1 VRFLVRRPD
10 QAAVMLAVATLFWGM
25 SFPLTKS
32 WQLAV
37 EDMKW
42 QEPLSATTLI
52 TVRIAAALV
61 LFLLFRPALVFRPTG
76 RAHAAGF
83 GLGLVNSAGFILQ
96 VVGLASTTPANSG
109 FYTSLASV
117 WTPILAWLAFRA
129 PVGTPTLMGLG
140 LGVVGAAVLGVKPE
154 VSWALGHGEAITLIS
169 SVIFAIMIV
178 TLDRAGKHFPSGHLT
193 AGFLLGTGLP
203 AALVVASLASQTPGW
218 SIWQDQVL
226 TVMARPAVARDVLL
240 LTVLC
245 SVVATHLF
253 TVYQPRLTPARAAL
267 IYLLE
272 PVFATLFSMSI
283 GHDELTFR
291 LALGGGFIL
300 LGNFVVETPKLWRE
314 FRPPP

>member
-1 VRFLVRRPD
+1 
-10 QAAVMLAVATLFWGM
+10 MLTVATLLWGM

-37 EDMKW
+37 EDTKW
-42 QEPLSATTLI
+42 SDPLSATTLI
-52 TVRIAAALV
+52 TVRFGAALV
-61 LFLLFRPALVFRPTG
+61 LFLLFRPALVFRPTWL
-76 RAHAAGF
+76 AHAAGF
-83 GLGLVNSAGFILQ
+83 GLGLINSAGFILQ
-96 VVGLASTTPANSG
+96 VVGLATTTPANSG

-140 LGVVGAAVLGVKPE
+140 LGVIGAAVLGIEPE
-154 VSWALGHGEAITLIS
+154 SGWSLGHGEAITLLS

-193 AGFLLGTGLP
+193 GGFLLGTGLP
-203 AALVVASLASQTPGW
+203 AAVVALCLAAQSPGW
-218 SIWQDQVL
+218 WTWQAQVRA
-226 TVMARPAVARDVLL
+226 VMARPAIARDVLL
-240 LTVLC
+240 LSILC
-245 SVVATHLF
+245 SLVATHFF

-283 GHDELTFR
+283 GHDELTLR

-300 LGNFVVETPKLWRE
+300 LGNFVVDTPKLWRE
-314 FRPPP
+314 FRRPA

>member
-1 VRFLVRRPD
+1 MRFLVRRPD
-10 QAAVMLAVATLFWGM
+10 QAAVMLTVATLLWGM

-37 EDMKW
+37 EDTKW
-42 QEPLSATTLI
+42 SETLSATTLI
-52 TVRIAAALV
+52 TLRICAALV
-61 LFLLFRPALVFRPTG
+61 LFLLFRPALVFRPAWW
-76 RAHAAGF
+76 AHAAGF
-83 GLGLVNSAGFILQ
+83 GLGLINSAGFILQ
-96 VVGLASTTPANSG
+96 VIGLASTTPANSG

-129 PVGTPTLMGLG
+129 PVGTPTLLG
-140 LGVVGAAVLGVKPE
+140 LALGVIGAAVLGVEPE
-154 VSWALGHGEAITLIS
+154 AGWTLGHGEAITLVS

-178 TLDRAGKHFPSGHLT
+178 TLDRAGKRFSSGHLT

-203 AALVVASLASQTPGW
+203 ATIVALCLAARSPGW
-218 SIWQDQVL
+218 WIWQDQVL
-226 TVMARPAVARDVLL
+226 TVTARPAVARDVLL

-245 SVVATHLF
+245 SVMATHLF

-283 GHDELTFR
+283 GHDALTLR
-291 LALGGGFIL
+291 LAVGGGFIL
-300 LGNFVVETPKLWRE
+300 LGNFVVEMPKLWRE
-314 FRPPP
+314 FRRPA